1 MQIDALIL
9 QYNSQPLR
17 VPGSAGQ
24 VHRDAPVAGT
34 GAHLAVGK
42 PIDKK
47 SPLYEQCLEF
57 ESIFVKMMLK
67 EMRKTVDKTDSLVN
81 GGFAE
86 DIYQDLLDNEYSKTM
101 SNTAKFGLADM
112 LYRQLG

>member
-1 MQIDALIL
+1 MQIDPVML
-9 QYNSQPLR
+9 QYNNRALR
-17 VPGSAGQ
+17 VPGGASQ
-24 VHRDAPVAGT
+24 VQGT
-34 GAHLAVGK
+34 GAHLATGK

-47 SPLYEQCLEF
+47 SPLYEQCVEF

-67 EMRKTVDKTDSLVN
+67 EMRKTVDKTDSLVS

-101 SNTAKFGLADM
+101 TKNAGFGLADS